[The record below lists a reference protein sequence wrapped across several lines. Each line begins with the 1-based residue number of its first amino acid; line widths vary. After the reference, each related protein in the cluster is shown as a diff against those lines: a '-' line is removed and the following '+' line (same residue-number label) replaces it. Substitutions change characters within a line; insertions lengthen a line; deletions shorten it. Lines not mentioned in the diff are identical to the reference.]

1 MSQKLCNSS
10 HTSVVVLVAVF
21 FFYAEVSRTGFFIHG
36 EEGLSMKNHIHNSLS
51 SFLANPS
58 LVIL

>member
-10 HTSVVVLVAVF
+10 NTSVVVVAVF
-21 FFYAEVSRTGFFIHG
+21 FFFAEVSRIGFFIHG
-36 EEGLSMKNHIHNSLS
+36 EEGLNMKNHICNSLS

>member
-1 MSQKLCNSS
+1 MSQKLCNYS
-10 HTSVVVLVAVF
+10 HTSVVVVAVF
-21 FFYAEVSRTGFFIHG
+21 FFFLEGSRTGFFIHG
-36 EEGLSMKNHIHNSLS
+36 EEGLNKKNHIRNSLS